1 MQSSLTS
8 NVGITTSKSKLNIP
22 GVCLACRDIGDV
34 KIPLFSAGVFEG
46 FSGTRSDL
54 NL

>member
-1 MQSSLTS
+1 MSCAKFTDL
-8 NVGITTSKSKLNIP
+8 NVGVTANKSEP
-22 GVCLACRDIGDV
+22 GVCFVCRDIRDV

-46 FSGTRSDL
+46 FSGDRSDL